1 MAPSR
6 RRAVLIGVNQG
17 GSDVRLPALRYAE
30 RDVQAVRGVLLDE
43 EIGTFDDADIKM
55 YVGAEATWREIKAGL
70 REMALDSGPSDV
82 LLVYFAGHA
91 LVPEWSTQLDAYLV
105 TADLNPDALRREP
118 DNGLRMA
125 FLKRDVFETFA
136 GTSFLVLDCCHA
148 GIYLDADLRHAE
160 AMQTYRTRVDRHSAL
175 LACRN
180 GAAARESEEYGHGVL
195 TYHLLS
201 ALRGGAADDRGRVS
215 FGQMAAFVAEQGLE
229 PPPVQLVHMWGPTTV
244 LVQPPTSRHERRLQ
258 SSPANPSTTRPCKSP
273 LEDQSSSIVQ
283 LLGRVFRSDA
293 HPMRA
298 SQQRGHAERVE
309 IVRHALAAASVAV
322 VEFSGSAIRVADS
335 TARFDKEELRP
346 LLELSSADATR
357 YRTSM
362 PGHIVSNDA
371 GMRLLCVPL
380 SYEDDRILTLTV
392 VDPAVALLDMGE
404 PLAVMLRAL
413 WDSNLL
419 GDPLQAEMQVVTA
432 LRTAFGRLPLNLYE
446 YAFSLYQKL
455 VDSMIMVFQPV
466 VELDLRPAGVSIHS
480 FEALAR
486 RSDKE
491 LRAPLAALQ
500 MAYVWGD
507 RFIIERDSLLLAKS
521 IHSYATADADAPW
534 HGTKPL
540 SVNVAVR
547 SLLSDSYLNQV
558 SRALAEAA
566 MHPRTLTLEISE
578 QDAIQP
584 GPGERWPQEPL
595 LYFHRRL
602 TELARELRISFAVD
616 DFGVGYAS
624 LARMAELPLTQIKVD
639 RAVLHHPMA
648 LEELALVAR
657 VSRHASDLGQAP
669 TPRAVIVEGFDDAA
683 PVTLKQIYDL
693 GIHHVQGFFSGAVAS
708 TSLQPLDQAA
718 RERIAGL
725 VRGEE

>member
-1 MAPSR
+1 MR
-6 RRAVLIGVNQG
+6 V
-17 GSDVRLPALRYAE
+17 PALRYAE
-30 RDVQAVRGVLLDE
+30 DDVEAVRGVLLDE
-43 EIGTFDDADIKM
+43 EIGTFDDADIRT
-55 YVGAEATWREIKAGL
+55 YVGAQATWREIKAEL
-70 REMALDSGPSDV
+70 RDMVLDSGPSDV

-105 TADLNPDALRREP
+105 TADLDQDGLRREP
-118 DNGLRMA
+118 DNGLRMS
-125 FLKRDVFETFA
+125 FLKRDVFEAFA
-136 GTSFLVLDCCHA
+136 GTSFLVLDCCHT
-148 GIYLDADLRHAE
+148 GDYLDADLRHTE
-160 AMQTYRTRVDRHSAL
+160 TMQTYRTRVDRHSAL

-180 GAAARESEEYGHGVL
+180 GVAAREDEWYGHGVL
-195 TYHLLS
+195 THHLLT
-201 ALRGGAADDRGRVS
+201 ALRGGAADGRGRVS

-229 PPPVQLVHMWGPTTV
+229 PAPVQLVHRWGPTTV

-258 SSPANPSTTRPCKSP
+258 GAPANPGTTRPCKSP
-273 LEDQSSSIVQ
+273 LEEQSSSIVQ
-283 LLGRVFRSDA
+283 LLGRIFRSA
-293 HPMRA
+293 SHPVRD
-298 SQQRGHAERVE
+298 SPQRRRAERVE
-309 IVRHALAAASVAV
+309 IVQHALAASSVAV
-322 VEFSGSAIRVADS
+322 VEFSDSATPVRVVDC

-346 LLELSSADATR
+346 LLELSSADAIR

-371 GMRLLCVPL
+371 GTRMLCVPI
-380 SYEDDRILTLTV
+380 SHEDERILTLTV

-413 WDSNLL
+413 WDSDLL
-419 GDPLQAEMQVVTA
+419 GDPLQAEMQVMTA
-432 LRTAFGRLPLNLYE
+432 LRVAFGRLPLNLYE

-466 VELDLRPAGVSIHS
+466 VELDQRAAGVSIHS

-486 RSDKE
+486 RSDQE
-491 LRAPLAALQ
+491 LRAPIAALQ

-507 RFIIERDSLLLAKS
+507 RFIVERDSLLVAKS
-521 IHSYATADADAPW
+521 IHSYAGADAEAPW

-547 SLLSDSYLNQV
+547 SLLSDSYLQQV
-558 SRALAEAA
+558 SRALTEAA
-566 MHPRTLTLEISE
+566 MHPRTLMLEISE

-602 TELARELRISFAVD
+602 TELSRKLRISFAVD

-657 VSRHASDLGQAP
+657 VSRHASDLGHAP
-669 TPRAVIVEGFDDAA
+669 TPRTVIVEGFDDDA
-683 PVTLKQIYDL
+683 PVTLKQLYEL
-693 GIHHVQGFFSGAVAS
+693 GIHYVQGFFSGAVAS
-708 TSLQPLDQAA
+708 TSLHPLDQAA
-718 RERIAGL
+718 RARIAGL
-725 VRGEE
+725 VRGDG